1 MSKIVFPPCPREGCT
16 FIGHHWHN
24 NDGPTVCPD
33 AENCADPWSKDNDL
47 GCVSARVPAAPPEPE
62 SSARLVIPEITDEEV
77 EACFEDAWGPRRD
90 AMRGE
95 CRSLL
100 EAYRARLIESL
111 DAWKPVPAGATIPVG
126 VRYRCDYAESGD
138 ARETTRLT
146 HRLVPGEDAYFVR
159 ASDWGKVILPE
170 PEPDEGERLV
180 EALAQR
186 LKGVADALHG
196 FLDDLPAY
204 DRSYWPDTARQILA
218 GLEDDGFTIE
228 PKPRGE
234 AS

>member
-1 MSKIVFPPCPREGCT
+1 MSDIVL
-16 FIGHHWHN
+16 WH
-24 NDGPTVCPD
+24 
-33 AENCADPWSKDNDL
+33 KDNDL

-62 SSARLVIPEITDEEV
+62 SSARLVIPEITDEEA
-77 EACFEDAWGPRRD
+77 EACFREAWGPRRGD
-90 AMRGE
+90 TRGE
-95 CRSLL
+95 SGAVM

-111 DAWKPVPAGATIPVG
+111 GAWKRVPVGATITAG
-126 VRYRCDYAESGD
+126 VRYRCDYAESGG
-138 ARETTRLT
+138 AIEIIHGTSR
-146 HRLVPGEDAYFVR
+146 HVPDGCAVFVR

-186 LKGVADALHG
+186 LKGGVGGTHRL
-196 FLDDLPAY
+196 LDDSPAY
-204 DRSYWPDTARQILA
+204 DRSYWLGTARQVIA